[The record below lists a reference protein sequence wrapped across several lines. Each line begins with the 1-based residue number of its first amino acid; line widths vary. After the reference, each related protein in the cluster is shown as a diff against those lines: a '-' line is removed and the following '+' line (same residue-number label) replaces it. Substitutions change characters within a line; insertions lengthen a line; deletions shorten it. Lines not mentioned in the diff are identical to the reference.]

1 MSVDLATMLVV
12 SVVVCAACGIF
23 YALDSARTLTG
34 RHMAAWLS
42 GFASTLL
49 SSVSYLAASYTDNA
63 PWIVAV
69 ANASM
74 VAAVAAVWVGCRLFN
89 GRPGLVVVGTF
100 LVGVT
105 FIATLL
111 DPTDDAEWAGS
122 VVKFVVLIL
131 FSVCIVREARRGR
144 LRTAPPARVLVVV
157 LAIHTV
163 FTTVRLGIFVTLG
176 PQAVIF
182 AQGFSSA
189 IVTNMNLVFVIAV
202 AVGLILLRSWE
213 RKQRLSPDRV
223 EIRSVGRRAFAAVA
237 DEARREL
244 PVGRRLAVIEIGID
258 GFADLRRAYG
268 MASAGELEALLT
280 EIVYD
285 TLPPASVCTRVRNG
299 VVLVASSTPA
309 GSDTVAELTALAAPI
324 AAGYRAAV
332 SGHLTGFA
340 GTTRLGIALDDVERL
355 PVETLRLA
363 AAEARAVAETRG
375 DAVRL
380 VHPRSERRNGLIDD
394 GGSAGGR
401 ATDPGVPA

>member
-49 SSVSYLAASYTDNA
+49 SSVSYLAASYMDDA
-63 PWIVAV
+63 IWIVAV

-89 GRPGLVVVGTF
+89 GRSGFVVVGTF

-105 FIATLL
+105 FVAALL

-122 VVKFVVLIL
+122 VVKFAVLIL
-131 FSVCIVREARRGR
+131 FSVCIVREALRGR
-144 LRTAPPARVLVVV
+144 LSTAPPARVLVVV
-157 LAIHTV
+157 LALHAV

-176 PQAVIF
+176 HHAAVF

-202 AVGLILLRSWE
+202 AVCLILLRSWE
-213 RKQRLSPDRV
+213 RKQRLAPDRV
-223 EIRSVGRRAFAAVA
+223 EIRSVGRRAFAAAA
-237 DEARREL
+237 DDARREL
-244 PVGRRLAVIEIGID
+244 PVGRRFAVIDIGID

-285 TLPPASVCTRVRNG
+285 AIPPDSICTRVRNG
-299 VVLVASSTPA
+299 MVLVATSTPD
-309 GSDTVAELTALAAPI
+309 GSVTSAELTALAAPI
-324 AAGYRAAV
+324 ASAYRAAV

-340 GTTRLGIALDDVERL
+340 GTTRLGIAVDDVEPL
-355 PVETLRLA
+355 PIEALRLA

-375 DAVRL
+375 DVVRL
-380 VHPRSERRNGLIDD
+380 VQPRSVRRTGLHDD